1 MFKIMLKKTLCAGLL
16 MAASTLHAAVI
27 EQATTVI
34 KIPLA
39 KKPTSRPMT
48 VAYAPD
54 YKRYFVADGGL
65 GPILDGFSL
74 ASSKSEIHA
83 FDAKGA
89 YLNST
94 QAGLDNRSIYFNQ
107 NTNRLETITYNISSA
122 AGFTPDVGIFALELD
137 ANGKLTTQKTE
148 ISSFN
153 PAFGDAGATPS
164 FDPVENRYF
173 AKQGR
178 GNKVLIVHLDKRES
192 VGEILLDLASAH
204 AQFDDISDTYVAY
217 TGIPGEELAVL
228 DVDHKRVLVFNLKG
242 QFVGS
247 SALPQALR
255 LRSNNHYTGLG
266 YANGLFFVYHE
277 PEGEFGTYYGFS
289 ISDQAVNQ

>member
-1 MFKIMLKKTLCAGLL
+1 MLKIMLKKILCIGLL
-16 MAASTLHAAVI
+16 MTASTLHAAVL
-27 EQATTVI
+27 EQAATGI

-48 VAYAPD
+48 VAYVPD

-65 GPILDGFSL
+65 GPILDGFSI
-74 ASSKSEIHA
+74 ATSKSEIHA
-83 FDAKGA
+83 FDAKGT

-107 NTNRLETITYNISSA
+107 NTHQLETITYNISSA

-137 ANGKLTTQKTE
+137 ANGNLTKQKAD

-153 PAFGDAGATPS
+153 PAFGDASTTPS
-164 FDPVENRYF
+164 FDPTENRYF

-178 GNKVLIVHLDKRES
+178 GNKVFIVRLDKRES
-192 VGEILLDLASAH
+192 VGEILLDLASAK
-204 AQFDDISDTYVAY
+204 AQFDDISDTYIAY
-217 TGIPGEELAVL
+217 TGIPGEELAAL
-228 DVDHKRVLVFNLKG
+228 DVDHKRVLVFNLNG
-242 QFVGS
+242 QFVGA
-247 SALPQALR
+247 SALPQELR

-277 PEGEFGTYYGFS
+277 PEGEFGTYYGFR
-289 ISDQAVNQ
+289 ISDQAVSQ

>member
-1 MFKIMLKKTLCAGLL
+1 MLKIMLKKTLCVGLL
-16 MAASTLHAAVI
+16 MTASTLHAAVL
-27 EQATTVI
+27 EQAATGI

-48 VAYAPD
+48 VAYVPD

-65 GPILDGFSL
+65 GPILDGFSI
-74 ASSKSEIHA
+74 ATSKSEIHA
-83 FDAKGA
+83 FDAKGT

-107 NTNRLETITYNISSA
+107 NTHQLETITYNISSA

-137 ANGKLTTQKTE
+137 ANGNLTKQKAD

-153 PAFGDAGATPS
+153 PAFGDASTTPS
-164 FDPVENRYF
+164 FDPTENRYF

-178 GNKVLIVHLDKRES
+178 CNKVFIVRLDKRES
-192 VGEILLDLASAH
+192 VGEILLDLASAK
-204 AQFDDISDTYVAY
+204 AQFDDISDTYIAY
-217 TGIPGEELAVL
+217 TGIPGEELAAL
-228 DVDHKRVLVFNLKG
+228 DVDHKRVLVFNLNG
-242 QFVGS
+242 QFVGA
-247 SALPQALR
+247 SALPQELR

-277 PEGEFGTYYGFS
+277 PEGEFGTYYGFR
-289 ISDQAVNQ
+289 ISDQAVSQ